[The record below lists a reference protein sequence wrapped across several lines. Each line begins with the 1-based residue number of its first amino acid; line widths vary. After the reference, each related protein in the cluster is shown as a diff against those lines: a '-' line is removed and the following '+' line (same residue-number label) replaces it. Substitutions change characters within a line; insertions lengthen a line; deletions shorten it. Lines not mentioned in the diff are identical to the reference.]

1 VAGKIERAGGRV
13 WAAVLGASL
22 AGLGYALPVQGAPRL
37 FAGRLSPVVRLQ
49 IAAKP
54 VHAALIDLAL
64 QSELSLGG
72 DLEACQ
78 GQAPALSGRLS
89 VSSALD
95 RILAG
100 SGCGYRQPDPRTV
113 IIHRLA
119 SRARP
124 ATAPS
129 TSDSAVTPLGLG
141 EVVVTAQR
149 YPNLPGRT
157 PYAISV
163 VSGGTLESESVSSL
177 YELAGQVA
185 GMTVTNLGPGRDK
198 VLLRGLSDGA
208 FTGQTQS
215 MVALYL
221 DDVPITYSAPDPDL
235 RLADVERVEIMRG
248 PQGTLYGGGSLG
260 GVMRIAT
267 RKPDLDR
274 YQASALAGASLTE
287 GGGYG
292 DELEAMANVP
302 IVHGR
307 VALRAVIYRENQ
319 DGYIAN
325 RALGLKR
332 VNGSE
337 RAGLRASL
345 RAALVPGWTVTV
357 GLTNQSINNA
367 DTQYGLRRLGPRVRD
382 TTVREPH
389 ENDFD
394 HLSLTLAGE
403 GDWGRMTGSIS
414 RLSHHFG
421 SRYDATSASALYGL
435 AGAPAAFDEDKGIDL
450 TVAEATYA
458 TPGERRLHGLVGA
471 FASTGS
477 IRLDSSLHA
486 LPAQSPAVYAER
498 RRDAINETAVYGEVT
513 YEATPRLSATA
524 GLRWFDFRFD
534 TDSTVVQPAG
544 QRATR
549 QSDDATGLSSK
560 LLLSYDARP
569 GLLVYA
575 QAAEGYRPGGFNTAG
590 RIGQV
595 FDAPE
600 TPPRRYEADELWNYE
615 LGVKLHVFDDRLQ
628 GRAAVFYATW
638 ESVQSDQY
646 LADGAAYTA
655 NIGNGDNR
663 GVEAE
668 AAFRVSER
676 LDLRAAALLNDPEV
690 TKLNLAFSS
699 RKDASLPGVAR
710 ASASLGLDYHRDLA
724 GGPTL
729 RLQGQASYV
738 GPSYLTFDAD
748 KSHEMGEYL
757 GLRGVA
763 SLTTPGWTL
772 SATLDNPLNSHAN
785 SFSFGNPFLIT
796 RDQIVTPP
804 RPRTL
809 SLRLSARF

>member
-1 VAGKIERAGGRV
+1 MGRRTDSGGRL
-13 WAAVLGASL
+13 WAAALGAGL
-22 AGLGYALPVQGAPRL
+22 AGFAGASEAAPRL
-37 FAGRLSPVVRLQ
+37 LAGRLSPVVRLQ

-54 VHAALIDLAL
+54 VQAALIDFAL
-64 QSELSLGG
+64 QAELSLGG
-72 DLEACQ
+72 DLDACR

-89 VSSALD
+89 VGAALD
-95 RILAG
+95 RLLAG
-100 SGCGYRQPDPRTV
+100 SGCGYSQPDPRTV
-113 IIHRLA
+113 TIHRLVTTP
-119 SRARP
+119 RP
-124 ATAPS
+124 AKPAP
-129 TSDSAVTPLGLG
+129 AATPLGLG
-141 EVVVTAQR
+141 EVVITAQR

-163 VSGGTLESESVSSL
+163 VSGGAIEREAVTSL
-177 YELAGQVA
+177 YHLAGQVA

-274 YQASALAGASLTE
+274 YQASVLAGLGWTQ
-287 GGGYG
+287 GGGRG
-292 DELEAMANVP
+292 DELEAMINLP
-302 IVHGR
+302 LLHGR
-307 VALRAVIYRENQ
+307 VALRTLAYRETQ

-325 RALGLKR
+325 RALGLR
-332 VNGSE
+332 HINGFE
-337 RAGLRASL
+337 RAGVRASL
-345 RAALVPGWTVTV
+345 RAALTPGWTLTL
-357 GLTNQSINNA
+357 GLTQQWIDND
-367 DTQYGLRRLGPRVRD
+367 DTQYGLQRLGPKQRD
-382 TTVREPH
+382 TLVREPH
-389 ENDFD
+389 DNDFD
-394 HLSLTLAGE
+394 HVSLTLTGE
-403 GDWGRMTGSIS
+403 GGWGRLTGSVS
-414 RLSHHFG
+414 QLAHDFA
-421 SRYDATSASALYGL
+421 SRYDATSVSSIYGL
-435 AGAPAAFDEDKGIDL
+435 ADAASAFDEDKSIDL
-450 TVAEATYA
+450 TVAEVTYA
-458 TPGERRLHGLVGA
+458 TPGEHRLHGLVGA

-477 IRLDSSLHA
+477 IRLNTSLHA
-486 LPAQSPAVYAER
+486 LPAGSPAVYAER
-498 RRDAINETAVYGEVT
+498 RRDTIREIALYGEMT
-513 YEATPRLSATA
+513 FDATPRLSATA

-534 TDSTVVQPAG
+534 TDAKITQPAG
-544 QRATR
+544 LRQTR
-549 QSDDATGLSSK
+549 PSAEAAGFSPKVLV
-560 LLLSYDARP
+560 SYDAKP
-569 GLLVYA
+569 GLLLYA

-600 TPPRRYEADELWNYE
+600 TPPRRYQADELWNYE
-615 LGVKLHVFDDRLQ
+615 LGVKLRAFDDRLQ
-628 GRAAVFYATW
+628 GRAAVFFADW

-655 NIGNGDNR
+655 NIGNGANR
-663 GVEAE
+663 GIEAE
-668 AAFRVSER
+668 AAFRVNER

-690 TKLNLAFSS
+690 TKLNPAFST
-699 RKDASLPGVAR
+699 RKDASLPGVSR
-710 ASASLGLDYHRDLA
+710 ASASLGFDYHRDLA
-724 GGPTL
+724 IGPTL

-738 GPSYLTFDAD
+738 GGSYLTFEAD
-748 KSHEMGEYL
+748 PAHEMGEYL

-772 SATLDNPLNSHAN
+772 AATLDNPLNSHAN

-809 SLRLSARF
+809 SVRLTARF